1 MDAGEASPPRSR
13 TSQVGALG
21 LLAILLLGFALLP
34 RIALIH
40 NSSMVGRAGPDF
52 SLAVVANG
60 ASLGGDGNAIS
71 VSQLR
76 GRAVLLDFWATWCP
90 PCRVE
95 APIVDQI
102 WRRWRDRGVVVVG
115 VDTDA
120 PDQGDP
126 RAFAQSEG
134 LSYPIVRDL
143 QGEASR
149 LYEVAN
155 LPTLVVLSRSG
166 RVVAV
171 RVGIT
176 DDAEIERLLRRALD

>member
-1 MDAGEASPPRSR
+1 
-13 TSQVGALG
+13 
-21 LLAILLLGFALLP
+21 
-34 RIALIH
+34 
-40 NSSMVGRAGPDF
+40 
-52 SLAVVANG
+52 
-60 ASLGGDGNAIS
+60 
-71 VSQLR
+71 
-76 GRAVLLDFWATWCP
+76 
-90 PCRVE
+90 
-95 APIVDQI
+95 
-102 WRRWRDRGVVVVG
+102 

-120 PDQGDP
+120 LDQGDP
-126 RAFAQSEG
+126 REFAQSEG

>member
-1 MDAGEASPPRSR
+1 MDEAGPRSLR
-13 TSQVGALG
+13 TYLGALG
-21 LLAILLLGFALLP
+21 LVVVLLVGLASLP
-34 RIALIH
+34 RIATFREASI
-40 NSSMVGRAGPDF
+40 VGREGPDF
-52 SLAVVANG
+52 TLGLVANG
-60 ASLGGDGNAIS
+60 AALGGDGGS
-71 VSQLR
+71 LTMSQLR

-102 WRRWRDRGVVVVG
+102 ARRWRDRGVVVVG

-126 RAFAQSEG
+126 REFALTEG
-134 LSYPIVRDL
+134 LTYPIVHDGK
-143 QGEASR
+143 GEASR
-149 LYEVAN
+149 LYDVAN
-155 LPTLVVLSRSG
+155 LPTLVVLSRTG
-166 RVVAV
+166 KVVAV

>member
-1 MDAGEASPPRSR
+1 MDEAGPQPLR
-13 TSQVGALG
+13 TYLGSLG
-21 LLAILLLGFALLP
+21 LVVVLLVGLALLP
-34 RIALIH
+34 RIATFHEASI
-40 NSSMVGRAGPDF
+40 VGHDGPDF
-52 SLAVVANG
+52 SLALVANG
-60 ASLGGDGNAIS
+60 AALGGDGNS
-71 VSQLR
+71 VTMSQLR

-95 APIVDQI
+95 APIVDEI
-102 WRRWRDRGVVVVG
+102 ARRWRDRGVVVVG

-126 RAFAQSEG
+126 RAFALAEG
-134 LSYPIVRDL
+134 LTYPIVHDRT
-143 QGEASR
+143 GEASR
-149 LYEVAN
+149 LYEIAN

-166 RVVAV
+166 KVVAV

>member
-1 MDAGEASPPRSR
+1 MDEVEARPLP
-13 TSQVGALG
+13 SQAAHAGALG
-21 LLAILLLGFALLP
+21 LVAVLLVGIALLP
-34 RIALIH
+34 RITLLHGASL
-40 NSSMVGRAGPDF
+40 VGRTGPDV

-60 ASLGGDGNAIS
+60 DSLGGDGSAVA

-102 WRRWRDRGVVVVG
+102 ARRWRDRGVVVVG

-126 RAFAQSEG
+126 AEFARSEG
-134 LSYPIVRDL
+134 LTYPIVHDL
-143 QGEASR
+143 KGEASR

-155 LPTLVVLSRSG
+155 LPTLVVLSPSG
-166 RVVAV
+166 KVIAV

-176 DDAEIERLLRRALD
+176 DDAEIERLLRRALF